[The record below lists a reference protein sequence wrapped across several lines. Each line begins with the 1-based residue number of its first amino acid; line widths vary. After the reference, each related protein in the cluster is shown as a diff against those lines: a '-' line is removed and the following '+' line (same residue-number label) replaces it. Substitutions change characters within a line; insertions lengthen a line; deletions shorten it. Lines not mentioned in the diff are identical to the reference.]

1 MLLPTMKQMKQM
13 KQALVIAAA
22 IGLIAVLAHVITS
35 RINLNNNSSSNNN
48 RNNISTNSST
58 AQAIVLTCMDYRFVA
73 STVELFNKTGLKD
86 DYNKFSLAG
95 ASLGYNQTAFPEWS
109 ATFDKHVG
117 LAKDLHDINE
127 IVVMDHM
134 DCGAYRILYDNPSM
148 SRKEEYDLHVKNLKQ
163 FKGLMQQKYPSLKVS
178 AKLIDLD
185 GSVTKF

>member
-1 MLLPTMKQMKQM
+1 MNRKTTTYVAVVAAVVVAVV
-13 KQALVIAAA
+13 ALIA
-22 IGLIAVLAHVITS
+22 LIAVAG
-35 RINLNNNSSSNNN
+35 RQNNTVMNRLSSK
-48 RNNISTNSST
+48 T
-58 AQAIVLTCMDYRFVA
+58 AQAMVLTCMDYRFVND
-73 STVELFNKTGLKD
+73 SVYFFNRMGFRD

-95 ASLGYNQTAFPEWS
+95 ASLGYNQSAFPEWS

-148 SRKEEYDLHVKNLKQ
+148 SRKEEYDLHVKNLQQ

-178 AKLIDLD
+178 AQLIDLD
-185 GSVTKF
+185 GSVTEF

>member
-1 MLLPTMKQMKQM
+1 MYISMNRKTTTY
-13 KQALVIAAA
+13 IAVVAA
-22 IGLIAVLAHVITS
+22 VVVAVVALIAVAG
-35 RINLNNNSSSNNN
+35 RQNNTAMNRLSSK
-48 RNNISTNSST
+48 T
-58 AQAIVLTCMDYRFVA
+58 AQAMVLTCMDYRFVTD
-73 STVELFNKTGLKD
+73 TVKLFNRTGLQD

-95 ASLGYNQTAFPEWS
+95 ASLGYNQTSFPEWS

-185 GSVTKF
+185 GSVTEF

>member
-1 MLLPTMKQMKQM
+1 M

-22 IGLIAVLAHVITS
+22 IVLITVLAHVGIS
-35 RINLNNNSSSNNN
+35 LNNSSNNNSSNNNSSS
-48 RNNISTNSST
+48 ST
-58 AQAIVLTCMDYRFVA
+58 AQALVLSCIDYRFVTD
-73 STVELFNKTGLKD
+73 TVKLFNRTGLQD

-148 SRKEEYDLHVKNLKQ
+148 SRKEEYDLHVKNLQQ

-178 AKLIDLD
+178 AQLIDLD
-185 GSVTKF
+185 GSVTEF

>member
-1 MLLPTMKQMKQM
+1 MPTMKQMKQM

-22 IGLIAVLAHVITS
+22 IGLIAVLAHVVTS
-35 RINLNNNSSSNNN
+35 RINRNNNNSSNN
-48 RNNISTNSST
+48 RNNRNNSST
-58 AQAIVLTCMDYRFVA
+58 AQAMVLTCMDYRFVTD
-73 STVELFNKTGLKD
+73 TVKFFNRTGLQD

-95 ASLGYNQTAFPEWS
+95 ASLGYNQSAFPEWS

-185 GSVTKF
+185 GSVTEF

>member
-1 MLLPTMKQMKQM
+1 MYISMNRKTTTYVAVVAAVVVAVV
-13 KQALVIAAA
+13 ALIA
-22 IGLIAVLAHVITS
+22 LIAVAG
-35 RINLNNNSSSNNN
+35 RQNNTVMNRLSSK
-48 RNNISTNSST
+48 T
-58 AQAIVLTCMDYRFVA
+58 AQAMVLTCMDYRFVND
-73 STVELFNKTGLKD
+73 SVYFFNRMGFRD

-95 ASLGYNQTAFPEWS
+95 ASLGYNQSAFPEWS

-148 SRKEEYDLHVKNLKQ
+148 SRKEEYDLHVKNLQQ

-178 AKLIDLD
+178 AQLIDLD
-185 GSVTKF
+185 GSVTEF